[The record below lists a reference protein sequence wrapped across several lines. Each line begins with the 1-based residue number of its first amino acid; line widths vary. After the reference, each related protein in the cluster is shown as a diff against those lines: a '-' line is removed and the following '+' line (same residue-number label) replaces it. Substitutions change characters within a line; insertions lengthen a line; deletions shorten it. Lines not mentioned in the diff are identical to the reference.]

1 MAVTPA
7 DVAVTLGRPTPSEGS
22 PEFAQWELWIS
33 YATRAIERR
42 AERLHLTL
50 ANLNADDL
58 DMVVRES
65 VAAKIKNPDAV
76 RRTEVAVD
84 DGRVSK
90 DHSSSSGQVTI
101 TDDWWSLLFPAL
113 GSSAWSTRPGF
124 EPDRGVCWPGV
135 L

>member
-1 MAVTPA
+1 MAVTPT
-7 DVAVTLGRPTPSEGS
+7 DVAVTLGRPTPAVGS

-42 AERLHLTL
+42 AQRLHLAL
-50 ANLNADDL
+50 ADLNPDDL

-65 VAAKIKNPDAV
+65 VAAKVKNPDAV
-76 RRTEVAVD
+76 RRTDVAVD

-90 DHSSSSGQVTI
+90 DYSSSSGQVTI

-113 GSSAWSTRPGF
+113 DRSAWSTRPGF
-124 EPDRGVCWPGV
+124 EPDHGACWPGV